1 MFCDV
6 CERHVQGV
14 SRSLDRVMRIKD
26 EDVKVSYTGC
36 ICPVCFGELYNE
48 DIEEQLVERAKLV
61 YKQKKKLLP
70 SADITAYMKRKKL
83 TPEEMAAKVQCS
95 AKEIIMASHG
105 GIQSK
110 ELDTKLREVVK
121 KYA

>member
-14 SRSLDRVMRIKD
+14 SKPLERVIRIKD
-26 EDVKVSYTGC
+26 EDVKVLYTGC
-36 ICPVCFGELYNE
+36 ICPVCFNELYDE
-48 DIEEQLVERAKLV
+48 DVEEKLFERAKLV

-70 SADITAYMKRKKL
+70 SADIAAYMKRKRL